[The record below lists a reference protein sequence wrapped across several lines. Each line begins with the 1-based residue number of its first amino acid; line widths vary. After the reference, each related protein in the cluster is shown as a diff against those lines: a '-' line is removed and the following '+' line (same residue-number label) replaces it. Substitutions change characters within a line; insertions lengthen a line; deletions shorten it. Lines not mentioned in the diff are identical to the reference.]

1 MVTADPIMEVDQLIA
16 ALDKGEIEK
25 ARQLAMQLREDLAR
39 DSLLTTSQA
48 AKELGVRSRNTLKAL
63 VRAEGIRTIANGNRM
78 MIPRSE
84 VERLRTS
91 RTTAGIVASD
101 RLHDVSAMLGSDDGM
116 SQDDLNA
123 LEAARPGR
131 LPWEGR

>member
-1 MVTADPIMEVDQLIA
+1 MVTADPIKEVDQLIA